1 MKYSVKSLAFLAV
14 MGLAIT
20 SCTPTPEGKKID
32 ATEAQNVENTAT
44 AAAQKFA
51 ADVTTSKIEWL
62 GTKMG
67 GQHNGDL
74 KLSNGEVVV
83 EGGKIVGGTFT
94 IDMTS
99 INVLD
104 LTGEAKGNLEGH
116 LKNADFF
123 EVETY
128 PTGTFTITS
137 VKEVAGTEGQTHAIS
152 GNLTLKG
159 IEKAVNDIPANITIT
174 ETGVEAT
181 TPQFVINRQNWG
193 ITYQSKMKESLLND
207 DMGIKITLSAK

>member
-14 MGLAIT
+14 MGLAIS
-20 SCTPTPEGKKID
+20 SCTPTPEGKKIEAGD
-32 ATEAQNVENTAT
+32 AQNVENTAT
-44 AAAQKFA
+44 SAAKKFA
-51 ADVTTSKIEWL
+51 VDVNTSKIEWL

-83 EGGKIVGGTFT
+83 ENGKLVGGTFT
-94 IDMTS
+94 IDMNT

-104 LTGEAKGNLEGH
+104 LTGEAKGNLETH

-123 EVETY
+123 DIEKFA
-128 PTGTFTITS
+128 TGTFTITS
-137 VKEVAGTEGQTHAIS
+137 VKESTGVEGQTHAIS

-159 IEKAVNDIPANITIT
+159 IEKAVNDIPATVKIT
-174 ETGVEAT
+174 ETGVEAA

-193 ITYQSKMKESLLND
+193 ITYQSKVKESLLND